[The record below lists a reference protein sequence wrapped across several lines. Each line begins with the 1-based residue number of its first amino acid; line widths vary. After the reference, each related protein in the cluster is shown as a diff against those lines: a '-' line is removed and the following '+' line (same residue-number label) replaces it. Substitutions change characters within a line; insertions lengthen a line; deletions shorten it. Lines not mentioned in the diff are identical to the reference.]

1 MPKTRDNVFQR
12 VEVDHLIEGGT
23 RVNWS
28 LRPHFKEVGPYT
40 YQLQV
45 GSSGVTTADDWAA
58 IGQTAEDVYQIIDYD
73 KHAYGKRQ
81 TTHYRIK
88 LTTSEAIHYSHPAAT
103 YGLLDKQDWLI
114 ARAVVRRERLRHEKK
129 TSPNGFL
136 LKRKWVGTVVDDPDV
151 VDPLTG
157 EVIKSKNTEGKGTE
171 FVGGYYSP
179 VEMFI
184 DLSPEVNYV
193 QLDPNRGTV
202 NDIEIQG
209 RALAYPQLNHKDIWV
224 HGTSDKRYVIHRV
237 QNIAEVRAVPIIVQL
252 TMRPVPFK
260 DPVYEIDMANSPR
273 SARPAGITSTAAIGS
288 MGVGNLMSSSVP
300 SAETIGAAQVS

>member
-45 GSSGVTTADDWAA
+45 GSSGVTTADDWAD

-114 ARAVVRRERLRHEKK
+114 ARAIVRRESLRHEKK

-157 EVIKSKNTEGKGTE
+157 EVIKSKDTEGKGTE

-202 NDIEIQG
+202 NDIEIQ
-209 RALAYPQLNHKDIWV
+209 
-224 HGTSDKRYVIHRV
+224 
-237 QNIAEVRAVPIIVQL
+237 
-252 TMRPVPFK
+252 
-260 DPVYEIDMANSPR
+260 
-273 SARPAGITSTAAIGS
+273 
-288 MGVGNLMSSSVP
+288 
-300 SAETIGAAQVS
+300 